1 MTMNPGRSKLR
12 AAEINVTPLVDVV
25 LVLLIIFMVATPV
38 VLREIA
44 AAVPRTQTGAAP
56 PPGPLLVGYRN
67 GVILLNRQ
75 PVSETELVGKV
86 QAAIAH
92 ERNRVVLFDIDDDAA
107 YEVAVHLM
115 DVVRG
120 AGARTLALV
129 TPN

>member
-56 PPGPLLVGYRN
+56 PPGPLLVGQRN
-67 GVILLNRQ
+67 GAGRQ
-75 PVSETELVGKV
+75 
-86 QAAIAH
+86 
-92 ERNRVVLFDIDDDAA
+92 
-107 YEVAVHLM
+107 
-115 DVVRG
+115 G
-120 AGARTLALV
+120 AGRDRARAQPGRSLRHRRRCSLRGRR
-129 TPN
+129 TPDGRRPRRRCQDA